1 MISTCGST
9 KPISLLYVD
18 DEPDLLKIGKIFLE
32 KSGNVTVTTAQGPP
46 EAFGLLSRKS
56 YDAIISDYQMPD
68 MDGLSFLKKLRSG
81 GSETPF
87 IIFTGKGREDVV
99 IEALNSGADFYLQK
113 GGNPTAQFA
122 ELTHK
127 IRMAVQQ
134 RRSEQELRQSRDELQ
149 AANEQLSAAEEILRE
164 QYNELVETHQEL
176 RLKNESLAAAEEELR
191 SQLEEI
197 IDIQGKL
204 FEKNEYLEK
213 LISYANAPI
222 IVWDTRFRIT
232 RFNRAFERLTGIPA
246 GEAIGQ
252 TLDILFP
259 DDTRDAS
266 MEKIR
271 LAMEGEVLD
280 TVEIPVRNRTGDL
293 RYVLWNSATIEAGN
307 GGGLRAIIAQGQDIT
322 DRKRAEEVLREQNQR
337 LMNAYEELA
346 ASEEEIRQQLDEIV
360 AKEQALR
367 ESEARYQTVIEYQ
380 TELICRFRPDG
391 THILVNDA
399 YARYFEREKDEFIGL
414 RFSPTIHPDD
424 SAMVRTFFASLT
436 PDHPVDTV
444 EHRIIMPDGEIRWQQ
459 WSDRAIFDLSGTLV
473 EYQSVGRDITDR
485 KCAEEALSV
494 QNQRLMNAYEE
505 LAASEEEIRQQL
517 DEIVAKEQALRE
529 SEARYQTVIE
539 YQTELICRFR
549 PDGTHILVNDAYA
562 RYFEREKDEF
572 IGLRFSPTIHPDDS
586 AMVRTFFAS
595 LTPDHP
601 VDTVEHRI
609 IMPDG
614 EIRWQQWSDRAIFD
628 LSGTLVEYQSVGRD
642 ITDRKCAE
650 EALQIA
656 NYKLKLLSSTTR
668 HDIMNQVMVL
678 QGYLDFAEEM
688 SNNAVQTTYF
698 DGMKKAAD
706 SIQLF
711 SEFTRSYENFGVK
724 QPAWLPIHELIARI
738 DDGRLPIR
746 NECGDI
752 QILADP
758 MLEKVFSNL
767 MDNTLRHG
775 EGATGAHLY
784 YRRTD
789 HGLTII
795 WEDDGTGVPDNHKER
810 IFERGFGKH
819 TGFGLSLTRDILGI
833 TGITIHETGKYGTG
847 ARFEIHVPHSSY
859 R

>member
-1 MISTCGST
+1 
-9 KPISLLYVD
+9 
-18 DEPDLLKIGKIFLE
+18 
-32 KSGNVTVTTAQGPP
+32 
-46 EAFGLLSRKS
+46 
-56 YDAIISDYQMPD
+56 
-68 MDGLSFLKKLRSG
+68 GLSFLKELRSG

-134 RRSEQELRQSRDELQ
+134 RRSEKELRQSRDELQ
-149 AANEQLSAAEEILRE
+149 AANEQLSAAEVILRE

-176 RLKNESLAAAEEELR
+176 RDKNESLAVAEEELR
-191 SQLEEI
+191 SQLDELI
-197 IDIQGKL
+197 HMQGEL

-222 IVWDTRFRIT
+222 IVWDREYRIT
-232 RFNRAFERLTGIPA
+232 RFNHAFERLTGIPA
-246 GEAIGQ
+246 DEAIGQ

-271 LAMEGEVLD
+271 LAMQGEVWD
-280 TVEIPVRNRTGDL
+280 TVEIPVMDRTGGL
-293 RYVLWNSATIEAGN
+293 RFVLWNSATIEAEN

-346 ASEEEIRQQLDEIV
+346 ASEEEIRQQLDEII

-399 YARYFEREKDEFIGL
+399 YARYFGREKDELIGST
-414 RFSPTIHPDD
+414 FSPAIHPDD
-424 SAMVRTFFASLT
+424 SAVVRTFFASLT

-459 WSDRAIFDLSGTLV
+459 WSDRAIFNLSGALV

-485 KCAEEALSV
+485 KLSEEAL
-494 QNQRLMNAYEE
+494 R
-505 LAASEEEIRQQL
+505 
-517 DEIVAKEQALRE
+517 VA
-529 SEARYQTVIE
+529 
-539 YQTELICRFR
+539 
-549 PDGTHILVNDAYA
+549 H
-562 RYFEREKDEF
+562 
-572 IGLRFSPTIHPDDS
+572 H
-586 AMVRTFFAS
+586 
-595 LTPDHP
+595 
-601 VDTVEHRI
+601 
-609 IMPDG
+609 
-614 EIRWQQWSDRAIFD
+614 
-628 LSGTLVEYQSVGRD
+628 
-642 ITDRKCAE
+642 
-650 EALQIA
+650 
-656 NYKLKLLSSTTR
+656 KLKLLSSTTR
-668 HDIMNQVMVL
+668 HDIMNQVMAL
-678 QGYLDFAEEM
+678 QGFLSFAEDMSLDTMQTRYLDE
-688 SNNAVQTTYF
+688 V
-698 DGMKKAAD
+698 KKAAD
-706 SIQLF
+706 SIQLY
-711 SEFTRSYENFGVK
+711 SEFTRSYENFGFK
-724 QPAWLPIHELIARI
+724 QPVWLPIQELIARI

-746 NECGDI
+746 NECGDM

-784 YRRTD
+784 YRHSD
-789 HGLTII
+789 YDLTII
-795 WEDDGTGVPDNHKER
+795 WEDDGAGVPDDHKER

-819 TGFGLSLTRDILGI
+819 TGFGLFLTREILGI
-833 TGITIHETGKYGTG
+833 TGITIRETGEYGNG